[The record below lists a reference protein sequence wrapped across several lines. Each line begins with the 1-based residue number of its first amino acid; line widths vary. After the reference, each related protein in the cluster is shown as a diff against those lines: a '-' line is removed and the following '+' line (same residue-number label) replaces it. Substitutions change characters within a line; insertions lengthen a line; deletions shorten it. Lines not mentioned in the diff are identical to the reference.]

1 MLKAIRV
8 TFRFMVIIALTCA
21 IFGAFGVN
29 ATTINFLP
37 DLDINP
43 KMVIAIG
50 AVITAACFSL
60 SDSKP
65 IKPLPGGGRGDSGWR
80 DTLKLL
86 THGFAIVTAG
96 WAVWF
101 TSQGWM

>member
-1 MLKAIRV
+1 MLKTIRV
-8 TFRFMVIIALTCA
+8 TFRILVLVALACA
-21 IFGAFGVN
+21 ALGAFGVN

-60 SDSKP
+60 SDSRPSKT
-65 IKPLPGGGRGDSGWR
+65 LPGGGKGDRGWR

-101 TSQGWM
+101 TSQGWL